1 MNTKKEP
8 GVLVPAALQPWVSDI
23 RVGAVG
29 DDQQVL
35 TRMPDAATAL
45 VFRTTAAQHSDLVV
59 VGPCTHASY
68 HAGKDVPFFVK
79 VRIRPGRARALLGLS
94 VHEIV
99 DHAVPLSD
107 FWGEPGDRLARELAD
122 IGSDPLRVLKTI
134 EDALLAHLSAQTSR
148 ELSRSDLVHG
158 ATKGLSI
165 RANRQPDG
173 VRALARRLSISER
186 HLRNL
191 FTGAVG
197 VSPKRFARID
207 RVRTVL
213 ARAHHE
219 HWAQLATEAGYYD
232 QSHMS
237 AEFREIM
244 GVPPG
249 AFVAGR
255 VPAAGPC

>member
-1 MNTKKEP
+1 
-8 GVLVPAALQPWVSDI
+8 
-23 RVGAVG
+23 
-29 DDQQVL
+29 
-35 TRMPDAATAL
+35 
-45 VFRTTAAQHSDLVV
+45 
-59 VGPCTHASY
+59 
-68 HAGKDVPFFVK
+68 
-79 VRIRPGRARALLGLS
+79 

-99 DHAVPLSD
+99 DRAVPLSD
-107 FWGEPGDRLARELAD
+107 LWGEPGDRLARELAD
-122 IGSDPLRVLKTI
+122 LGSDPILVLKTI
-134 EDALLAHLSAQTSR
+134 EAALGAHLSAQTSR

-165 RANRQPDG
+165 SANQQPEG
-173 VRALARRLSISER
+173 VRAIARRLSISER

-244 GVPPG
+244 GVRPS
-249 AFVAGR
+249 AFIAGR
-255 VPAAGPC
+255 VPAAVPC